1 MKLGEPTAWTL
12 SQSTTDEGQT
22 GLNILASGGETSWY
36 VNPNAWNYVL
46 LKPKTW
52 GAAIW
57 TFEKTSIVSGMG
69 DNLTAAIPTSAVTY
83 YDLQGR
89 RLAQPTRGVCISS
102 DGHKTVRP

>member
-1 MKLGEPTAWTL
+1 MKLGEPTSWTL
-12 SQSTTDEGQT
+12 SQNTTDEGQT
-22 GLNILASGGETSWY
+22 GLNILATGGETSWY

-57 TFEKTSIVSGMG
+57 TFEKTAVASSLGET
-69 DNLTAAIPTSAVTY
+69 LTAAIPTSPVTY

-89 RLAQPTRGVCISS
+89 RLAEPVKGICISS
-102 DGHKTVRP
+102 DGQKTVRP